1 MKIIVVGCGRL
12 GSGLASELS
21 RDGNDVTVISSK
33 PELFKKLDADFTGET
48 LTGIEFDK
56 ELLEKAGI
64 EKTDSLI
71 GCTESDDINALVA
84 RIAKNKYRVPKAI
97 ARLYD
102 QRKVDVYNALG
113 IQVIATT
120 KWSIARTKELLTFS
134 RLDSVMTIGN
144 TPVEILR
151 LVIPS
156 LLDNSRLIDAF
167 PLNEIHVV
175 ALERENEAFIPSN
188 GTILKQGDQLYVS
201 AMPES
206 LNRIRQIME
215 L

>member
-12 GSGLASELS
+12 GSGLATELS
-21 RDGNDVTVISSK
+21 QDGNEVTVISSK
-33 PELFKKLDADFTGET
+33 PELFKNLDADFEGET

-84 RIAKNKYRVPKAI
+84 RIAKNKYRVPKVI

-134 RLDSVMTIGN
+134 TLDSVMTIGN

-156 LLDNSRLIDAF
+156 LLDNSVLIDAF
-167 PLNEIHVV
+167 PLNEIRVV
-175 ALERENEAFIPSN
+175 ALGRGNDTFIPSN
-188 GTILKQGDQLYVS
+188 GTVLKQGDRLYVS

-206 LNRIRQIME
+206 LNRIKQIME